1 MGVVLGLQK
10 DLMRILTESVSV
22 LCYCNEILTWASSK
36 VEKVLA
42 FGSQFCR
49 VGLVLGPLVKAAK
62 YRRNVC

>member
-1 MGVVLGLQK
+1 MEPVL
-10 DLMRILTESVSV
+10 V
-22 LCYCNEILTWASSK
+22 LCYCNEILTQASSK

-62 YRRNVC
+62 HRRNVR

>member
-1 MGVVLGLQK
+1 MGVVWGLQI
-10 DLMRILTESVSV
+10 DLIRIPMEPVLV
-22 LCYCNEILTWASSK
+22 LCYCNEILTQASSK

-62 YRRNVC
+62 HRRNVR